1 MVSLLTNTTHPH
13 AHNAPSPQSQP
24 LTSPIEGGDSGAW
37 VFDSATGQVCGHVLA
52 YSSASS
58 VAYIAPMEVLLD
70 DMVATLGA
78 TVTLPL
84 PEPTLFP
91 PLAIK
96 SSRPPS
102 LIARLQCPAQ
112 PTQGSDTQMGV
123 GLGLEAGV
131 ENGSAVL
138 ERAPSSPPMATSP
151 PLVRDL
157 SALSLEGMGQRWD
170 EKENRVDVGRKF
182 GHVVNVGKGKGK
194 GCVLIGGGMEEG
206 AGKVKARG

>member
-1 MVSLLTNTTHPH
+1 M
-13 AHNAPSPQSQP
+13 
-24 LTSPIEGGDSGAW
+24 
-37 VFDSATGQVCGHVLA
+37 FDSATGQVCGHVLA

-84 PEPTLFP
+84 PEPTLLP
-91 PLAIK
+91 PVSIK

-123 GLGLEAGV
+123 KLGLEPGV
-131 ENGSAVL
+131 EKGSAVL
-138 ERAPSSPPMATSP
+138 ERAPSSPLMATSP

-157 SALSLEGMGQRWD
+157 STLSLEGMGQRWD
-170 EKENRVDVGRKF
+170 EKENRVDIGRKF
-182 GHVVNVGKGKGK
+182 GHEVNVGMGKGK